1 MTSGNASRAATIE
14 STSFNYPHDV
24 PSVGEREPLVSPNTG
39 ETVNKLFTLQ
49 GLLSDAGD
57 IAQRNTGLLLIVVA
71 QGFFAVVD
79 AIVKILQSI
88 DPPVTPLQV
97 RLNPILAVSQCSDF
111 PQAHGCSNDNHLYG
125 LHDIHVRTLLQID
138 TSCF

>member
-1 MTSGNASRAATIE
+1 ME
-14 STSFNYPHDV
+14 STSFNYPRDV
-24 PSVGEREPLVSPNTG
+24 PSVAEREPLLSQNTR

-49 GLLSDAGD
+49 GLLSDAGE
-57 IAQRNTGLLLIVVA
+57 IAQRNTGLLLIMVA

-88 DPPVTPLQV
+88 DPPVTTLQV

-111 PQAHGCSNDNHLYG
+111 PQAHGCSNDNYLYRV
-125 LHDIHVRTLLQID
+125 HDIHVRTLLHID
-138 TSCF
+138 TPCF